1 MGKKKKHVKLVVI
14 TTVLALS
21 AGALF
26 FGRHAIVH
34 GIKAKASVEIG
45 KRLIEGQLGEN
56 INIGGIDVNVSDI
69 VENIE
74 EEDVEQ
80 VGEIVEKYISP
91 STIKSVTDMV
101 SNGDTAGLQE
111 LAEEQLTEED
121 KAKLQEIYDKYKDQI
136 PEDLL
141 NSIPVS

>member
-1 MGKKKKHVKLVVI
+1 M
-14 TTVLALS
+14 
-21 AGALF
+21 
-26 FGRHAIVH
+26 
-34 GIKAKASVEIG
+34 
-45 KRLIEGQLGEN
+45 
-56 INIGGIDVNVSDI
+56 
-69 VENIE
+69 
-74 EEDVEQ
+74 
-80 VGEIVEKYISP
+80 
-91 STIKSVTDMV
+91 TDMV

>member
-14 TTVLALS
+14 TTVLAVS